1 MSYVAGEFGELGR
14 RRADPQQEIT
24 SHAEEVTRLPARSA
38 ITFRTRRRRTPG
50 CGGLARPN
58 RAASGSRSRIILP
71 SCLGSVPRRGRT
83 LKLYPV
89 VAQPAC
95 RDFVKGLV
103 LNRGNADWVVH
114 DRLTGR
120 RNRKHKRSRAA

>member
-1 MSYVAGEFGELGR
+1 MSTLQENSVNSAGVEPTLNR
-14 RRADPQQEIT
+14 RSRLMPKKPPG
-24 SHAEEVTRLPARSA
+24 LPARSA
-38 ITFRTRRRRTPG
+38 ITFRTGRRRTPG

-58 RAASGSRSRIILP
+58 RAASGCRSRIISP

-89 VAQPAC
+89 GPQPAC

-103 LNRGNADWVVH
+103 LNSGNADWVAH